1 MSEET
6 VSRGTNMKRILFY
19 RVNEPYGELSNF
31 APFPFE
37 LKGKRWPTAEHYFQ
51 AQKFAG
57 TDPSSWNFSLTCDE
71 TLAHKLNNTI
81 TGLCPIPINTPERP

>member
-1 MSEET
+1 MNESVKAMSEET

-57 TDPSSWNFSLTCDE
+57 TDP
-71 TLAHKLNNTI
+71 KLMELRTH
-81 TGLCPIPINTPERP
+81 LR